1 MTTFQDA
8 ASARELP
15 PGLWDRLRLD
25 PVRAPEHIALAAART
40 FAPQAER
47 WAEEKRNRFAVA
59 PPELAKMAKKR
70 HATLARFEGAATGVG
85 GVVTMVPDLVAL
97 AWIQSRLV
105 FYVAAAYGYDPHDP
119 MRPAEAL
126 VLFEF
131 YKDPLTAR
139 RALDGIGSTVAEAYI
154 GTKLQRDEALALRLA
169 KLLGVRSARKL
180 AGRMIPGVAI
190 AFNAVGNERRTRALA
205 ERAIRF
211 YGG

>member
-1 MTTFQDA
+1 MTTFEEA

-25 PVRAPEHIALAAART
+25 PVRAPEHIALAAAKQ
-40 FAPQAER
+40 FAPQAQR
-47 WAEEKRNRFAVA
+47 WAEEKRNRYAVQPA
-59 PPELAKMAKKR
+59 ELAKMAKKR

-85 GVVTMVPDLVAL
+85 GFVTMVPDLVAL

-105 FYVAAAYGYDPHDP
+105 FYIAAAYGYDPHDP

-131 YKDPLTAR
+131 YTDPVAAR
-139 RALDGIGSTVAEAYI
+139 KALDGIGSTVAEAYI
-154 GTKLQRDEALALRLA
+154 GSKLQRDEALAMRLA
-169 KLLGVRSARKL
+169 KLVGVRSARKL
-180 AGRMIPGVAI
+180 AGRLIPGVAI

-205 ERAIRF
+205 DRAIRF